1 MAGDVR
7 TCTNCGSQQATGTF
21 CERCGTRLPELAGAQ
36 RGTMYP
42 NQYVPQPQYYAPRP
56 PGTLSRLFDLSFQG
70 FVTRGSLRGLFTSV
84 LALLGAY
91 WFFALIF
98 GIIAAAKYQGI
109 WCIVI
114 FSSLILVTLMIIWT
128 RILME
133 LTMTV
138 TEMRAE
144 MQQAA
149 QMAEA
154 REAKLAAAVKAAE
167 ATKRPAAGS
176 PAKAATKASPR
187 SASSAAAKKTST
199 RSKK

>member
-1 MAGDVR
+1 
-7 TCTNCGSQQATGTF
+7 
-21 CERCGTRLPELAGAQ
+21 
-36 RGTMYP
+36 MYP

-56 PGTLSRLFDLSFQG
+56 PGTLSKLFDLSFQG

-167 ATKRPAAGS
+167 ANKRPAAAS
-176 PAKAATKASPR
+176 AAKAAAKASPR
-187 SASSAAAKKTST
+187 SGLERGCEEDFHEDQEIGSRCRPRVTAGAQRRGRLGRDAF
-199 RSKK
+199 